1 MNNEVAGC
9 KVISEADGLSFLRG
23 SKGDALRFSDY
34 QVRELVMYL
43 SAYLRHDRTIFH
55 NGSQTAL
62 LMGGPKHGE
71 FVELPHQDR
80 ILQYVTAPPFKYN
93 TDEPVADQVEFTT
106 HIYEKFPDIQVLGGV
121 RLPFAIY
128 EHTSLN
134 KANAERRAKQLD
146 DERNALERQL
156 RINKQEIQHA
166 KTAKKSAENFLGVA
180 ADREAKAQLAAN
192 ATLKKFDATSEERTQ
207 IAFDH
212 GI

>member
-1 MNNEVAGC
+1 MNDEVAGC
-9 KVISEADGLSFLRG
+9 KVISEPDGLSFLRG

-34 QVRELVMYL
+34 QLRELVVYL
-43 SAYLRHDRTIFH
+43 SAYLRRDRTSLH
-55 NGSQTAL
+55 NCSQTAL
-62 LMGGPKHGE
+62 LMGGPKHGT
-71 FVELPHQDR
+71 FIELPHEDR
-80 ILQYVTAPPFKYN
+80 IIQYVTSPSFSYKAG
-93 TDEPVADQVEFTT
+93 EPMETQTNFTT

-128 EHTSLN
+128 EHTSIN